1 MLLKTSPGDQDRYEL
16 EQTLSCMKPVLIE
29 LNKMAERLPKREVY
43 LRFVPKT
50 IDSAATM
57 RVQELVQNLS
67 GIDEET
73 RKRLYHS
80 VAEIIMG
87 EMERFVKRQFVPNS
101 KKLHFV
107 PSGDSSEIPQ
117 NDNSSQATIR
127 PKFQKKTIRPK
138 IQKATN
144 GPMCHFVPFRKGDNS
159 SQLLKA
165 AILLQFNFQ

>member
-1 MLLKTSPGDQDRYEL
+1 MLLKTSPGDTDRYEL
-16 EQTLSCMKPVLIE
+16 EQALSCLKPVLIE
-29 LNKMAERLPKREVY
+29 LNHMAERLPKREVY

-87 EMERFVKRQFVPNS
+87 EVKHYHLALREISCVS
-101 KKLHFV
+101 
-107 PSGDSSEIPQ
+107 SGNCFLQVFSSL
-117 NDNSSQATIR
+117 T
-127 PKFQKKTIRPK
+127 
-138 IQKATN
+138 
-144 GPMCHFVPFRKGDNS
+144 
-159 SQLLKA
+159 
-165 AILLQFNFQ
+165 

>member
-87 EMERFVKRQFVPNS
+87 EMERFVKRQFVTNS
-101 KKLHFV
+101 KKLQFV
-107 PSGDSSEIPQ
+107 PSGD
-117 NDNSSQATIR
+117 SSQATIR
-127 PKFQKKTIRPK
+127 PKFQKATVRPK
-138 IQKATN
+138 FHKATVR
-144 GPMCHFVPFRKGDNS
+144 PKRRFVPSNNSSQIPKSDNS
-159 SQLLKA
+159 SQIPKSDSSS
-165 AILLQFNFQ
+165 